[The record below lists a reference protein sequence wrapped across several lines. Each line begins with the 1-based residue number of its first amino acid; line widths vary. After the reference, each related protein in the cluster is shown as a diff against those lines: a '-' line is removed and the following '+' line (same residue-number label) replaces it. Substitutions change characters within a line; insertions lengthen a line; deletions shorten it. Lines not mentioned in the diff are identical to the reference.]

1 MKKIRA
7 LFNIFLICAS
17 LSVSL
22 PANAEE
28 EALPDG
34 TVAGLPDAI
43 TVMDDSGNAVN
54 STGEYFFEVTD
65 MEPNVTYTKE
75 IQIMNLREDEAYHI
89 YFYAEPASKSGEID
103 LESTS
108 TCVFLLDGKQ
118 IYEGLVNGD
127 GDTDISKN
135 PIDLGEFSP
144 GDSATLTC
152 EITWSGDL
160 GDGTYVMDNGSRLV
174 DADGTH
180 IIREANGTSY
190 ISGQTEF
197 RWIFYAVVDKE
208 YEAPQ
213 TGIFSESMIRL
224 YVALA
229 ILAVV
234 IMALLVILKRRKKTK
249 KCSIPP
255 EQLNNYE
262 C

>member
-22 PANAEE
+22 QAKAEE

-54 STGEYFFEVTD
+54 SSGEYFFEVTD

-89 YFYAEPASKSGEID
+89 YFYAEPIGKSGEID
-103 LESTS
+103 LEGTS
-108 TCVFLLDGKQ
+108 TCVFLLDGRQ
-118 IYEGLVNGD
+118 VYEGLVNGD

-144 GDSATLTC
+144 GDSVTLTC
-152 EITWSGDL
+152 EVTWNGDI
-160 GDGTYVMDNGSRLV
+160 GDGEYIVDNGSRLV
-174 DADGTH
+174 DINGTH

-197 RWIFYAVVDKE
+197 RWIFYAVVDKD

-213 TGIFSESMIRL
+213 TGLFSEKMTAFCI
-224 YVALA
+224 ALA
-229 ILAVV
+229 ALAVI
-234 IMALLVILKRRKKTK
+234 IMALLVILKKRRKTVK
-249 KCSIPP
+249 
-255 EQLNNYE
+255 N
-262 C
+262 